1 MSATSPAERSFGGT
15 CRTVTKASRSSF
27 TYAFMVLPKPQR
39 EALYAIY
46 AFCRISDDL
55 VDQPAFPDVAGSGS
69 PAATVPAERL
79 GAWRAE
85 LDACFRGAPTHPVT
99 RRLAEVLRTIPI
111 PRVYFESLLSG
122 MEMDL
127 VKTRYASFAEL
138 EQYCYR
144 VAGVVGLM
152 CIEIFGYTRPETRI
166 YAERLGTAFQL
177 TNILRDLG
185 QDGEAGRI
193 YLPQED
199 LARFGCT
206 EADILGHRLTPAF
219 RELMNFE
226 VGRARAFT
234 PRPWRRSR
242 RRIETPCF
250 RPRSCESSTIA
261 CSPRSRRGPTMFT
274 HARSGSPT
282 PDACCWPS
290 AAGRGTACTCP
301 RGSDDCTPRSV
312 I

>member
-1 MSATSPAERSFGGT
+1 MSATSPMERSVGGT
-15 CRTVTKASRSSF
+15 CRAVTKASRSSF

-55 VDQPAFPDVAGSGS
+55 VDEAASPDAAGSRS
-69 PAATVPAERL
+69 PAAPVPAERL
-79 GAWRAE
+79 GVWRAE
-85 LDACFRGAPTHPVT
+85 LDACFRGTPTHPVT
-99 RRLAEVLRTIPI
+99 RRLAEVLRTFPI
-111 PRVYFESLLSG
+111 PRVYFESLLNG

-199 LARFGCT
+199 LAHFGCT

-226 VGRARAFT
+226 VGRARSFYTAALEAL
-234 PRPWRRSR
+234 PAADRSSMLPAEIMRVIYHHLLAQIEARAHDVYSR
-242 RRIETPCF
+242 RIRLSDT
-250 RPRSCESSTIA
+250 
-261 CSPRSRRGPTMFT
+261 RRMLLALGCW
-274 HARSGSPT
+274 ARHRLRAP
-282 PDACCWPS
+282 
-290 AAGRGTACTCP
+290 
-301 RGSDDCTPRSV
+301 
-312 I
+312 